1 MTPSQSI
8 LATRTSEALNR
19 IAARQELPEPQQMFL
34 PGLDGGSRAMPNH
47 VARSS
52 LFSPIARGRKI
63 HHEQVVLVSRSDAT
77 ITYTGKQLDEAQ
89 ADVWMQLMFE
99 AKDAF
104 IGQAAAIGRAAF
116 LRAIGRGTG
125 GAEYKWLHRTFFEF
139 TAAVI
144 VIETRVN
151 GMQKYRLGHMKAFH
165 MLSNFEYDPN
175 LETYLFTI
183 DARWKTLFGG
193 REYALIDWSK
203 RLLISQGQDMAKAL
217 QRLVATSADPVQR
230 YALNWLKDKLQ
241 YSSPMRKFR
250 KALSSAMEELERVG
264 VIAAGRL
271 EFSTKGKEQAAWT
284 KLVSTGK

>member
-1 MTPSQSI
+1 
-8 LATRTSEALNR
+8 
-19 IAARQELPEPQQMFL
+19 MFL

-77 ITYTGKQLDEAQ
+77 ITYTGKQLNEAQ

-99 AKDAF
+99 AKNAF
-104 IGQAAAIGRAAF
+104 IGQAVAIKRAAF
-116 LRAIGRGTG
+116 LRAIGRGTS

-144 VIETRVN
+144 VIESRVN
-151 GMQKYRLGHMKAFH
+151 GVQKYRLGHTKEFH
-165 MLSNFEYDPN
+165 MLSNFEYDPD

-193 REYALIDWSK
+193 REYALIDWDK
-203 RLLISQGQDMAKAL
+203 RLQICPGQAMAKTL
-217 QRLVATSADPVQR
+217 QRLVATSADSVQR
-230 YALNWLKDKLQ
+230 YSLDWLKDKLQ

-250 KALSSAMEELERVG
+250 DALNSAMKELARVG
-264 VIAAGRL
+264 IIAGGRL
-271 EFSTKGKEQAAWT
+271 EISTKGKEQTVWT
-284 KLVSTGK
+284 KIAAESQ